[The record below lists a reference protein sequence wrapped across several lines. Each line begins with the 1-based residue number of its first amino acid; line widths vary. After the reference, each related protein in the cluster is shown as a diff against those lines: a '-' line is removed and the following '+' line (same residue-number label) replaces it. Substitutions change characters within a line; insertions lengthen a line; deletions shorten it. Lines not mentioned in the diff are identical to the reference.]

1 MNKILSSGLILII
14 AASYA
19 IMVVVAMPANAVAL
33 VQSLVAES
41 NADMV
46 YVSVSSSSSNN
57 SAAVV
62 HSDIDVTPIAAVI
75 TITKGPQG
83 STIFNPQTTTIKTG
97 EEVLVLNN
105 ATITQ
110 TLTNGMGPSDPLSGK
125 LFNTGNIE
133 PRGFVEYVASNLQPG
148 TYPFYSASDPSVKG
162 ELVVTVR

>member
-33 VQSLVAES
+33 VQSPVAES

-105 ATITQ
+105 ATITH
-110 TLTNGMGPSDPLSGK
+110 TLTNGMGPNDPLSGK